1 MLEEKKIYLQIILC
15 LFLEDSITKI
25 WNLFQLRGGL
35 MLKTR
40 SDFSSEKEYVE
51 YTRSLDFLLNY
62 SLEGKTAKQIQ
73 EEMRID
79 EDWLYYVEKA
89 LSKLKKKGEMKGI
102 DMVRMIDI
110 YVIDD
115 EDYEGWLKRKRGKK
129 V

>member
-1 MLEEKKIYLQIILC
+1 
-15 LFLEDSITKI
+15 
-25 WNLFQLRGGL
+25 

-40 SDFSSEKEYVE
+40 NDFSSEKEYGE

-89 LSKLKKKGEMKGI
+89 LSELKKKGEMKGI
-102 DMVRMIDI
+102 DMIRMIDI

-115 EDYEGWLKRKRGKK
+115 EDYEGWLKRKGGKK